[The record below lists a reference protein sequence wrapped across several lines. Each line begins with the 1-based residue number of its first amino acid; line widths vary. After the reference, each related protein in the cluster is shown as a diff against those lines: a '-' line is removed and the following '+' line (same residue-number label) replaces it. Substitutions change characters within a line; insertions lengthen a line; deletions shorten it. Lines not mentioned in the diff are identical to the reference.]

1 MIDPVSLART
11 FHGHLG
17 LLAAVA
23 LAHPAWTLRGAARL
37 RPGTRW
43 SVAGATAL
51 LTLTFAAGWW
61 LYPGYRGADKPRL
74 VREALPVALLF
85 ETKEHL
91 AFYAVALAWA
101 GCGLALATT
110 GAGPRRAAR
119 FAFGAAAVLTLVVGV
134 LGSVVGSATAG

>member
-1 MIDPVSLART
+1 MIDLVNLART

-23 LAHPAWTLRGAARL
+23 LLHPAITLRGAARL

-51 LTLTFAAGWW
+51 VTVTGAMGWW
-61 LYPGYRGADKPRL
+61 LYPGYRAQDKPRL
-74 VREALPVALLF
+74 LQEAFPVALAF

-91 AFYAVALAWA
+91 AFYAVVLAWA
-101 GCGLALATT
+101 ACGLALGTE

-119 FAFGAAAVLTLVVGV
+119 VAYGVAAALTVAVGV
-134 LGSVVGSATAG
+134 LGSIVGSAVAG